1 MNRQIRNDQVD
12 DLYDRALP
20 VIHSA
25 LESHYRLSEQEAR
38 EAEQNLSM
46 WFHRF
51 VRRTGLSHTSA
62 RSLTLSL
69 LVAACQYARSFQ
81 IWKHENRPTDEA
93 LARALAREP
102 GEVASELAERLQESS

>member
-1 MNRQIRNDQVD
+1 MNRQIRNDRVD
-12 DLYDRALP
+12 DLFERALP

-25 LESHYRLSEQEAR
+25 FENHYRLSEQESR
-38 EAEQNLSM
+38 EAEKNLSM

-69 LVAACQYARSFQ
+69 LIAACQYARSFQ
-81 IWKHENRPTDEA
+81 IWKHQNEPTDEA
-93 LARALAREP
+93 LARVLSREP
-102 GEVASELAERLQESS
+102 CDLAAELAEGLEQSS

>member
-1 MNRQIRNDQVD
+1 MNRQIRNDQAD
-12 DLYDRALP
+12 DLFDRALP

-93 LARALAREP
+93 LARTLAREP
-102 GEVASELAERLQESS
+102 GDVASELAERLQESS

>member
-1 MNRQIRNDQVD
+1 
-12 DLYDRALP
+12 
-20 VIHSA
+20 
-25 LESHYRLSEQEAR
+25 
-38 EAEQNLSM
+38 M

-51 VRRTGLSHTSA
+51 VRRTGLAQTSA

-81 IWKHENRPTDEA
+81 SWKHENGPTDEA

-102 GEVASELAERLQESS
+102 GDVASELAERLERRS